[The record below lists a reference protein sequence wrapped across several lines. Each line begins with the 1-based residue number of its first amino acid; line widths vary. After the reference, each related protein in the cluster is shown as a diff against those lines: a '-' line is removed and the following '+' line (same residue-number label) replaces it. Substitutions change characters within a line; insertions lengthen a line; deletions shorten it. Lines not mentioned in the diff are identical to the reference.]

1 MNWKNGTVKIENTE
15 MDYIVFGHGEKVL
28 ILIPGLGDGLRTVRG
43 MAFPFSVLYRKIGSE
58 YRVYSFSRRRQ
69 MEEGCS
75 TRDMAEDCYLTA
87 RQLGIEKAHVVGV
100 SLGGM
105 ISQHL
110 AAEHPDFVEK
120 LVLMVTTDRMEEE
133 YRDTIRRWMAMAQ
146 DDDYASIMIDTAE
159 RSYSEKYL
167 KRARLMYWAVTRMGK
182 PKCFSRFLLQAQAC
196 MEHDTSDLLGKIS
209 CPTLV
214 LGGCQDKIVG
224 PSASYRLADGIP
236 GAELHMY
243 EDFGHGA
250 YEEDKHFQER
260 LINFLKNNNK

>member
-1 MNWKNGTVKIENTE
+1 MNWKNGTVTIENTE

-28 ILIPGLGDGLRTVRG
+28 ILIPGLGEGLKTVKG
-43 MAFPFSVLYRKIGSE
+43 MAFPFSVLYRKIGSQ

-69 MEEGCS
+69 MKEGCS
-75 TRDMAEDCYLTA
+75 TRDMAEDCYQAA
-87 RQLGIEKAHVVGV
+87 RQLGIDKAHVVGV

-110 AAEHPDFVEK
+110 ASDHPDFVEK
-120 LVLMVTTDRMEEE
+120 LVLTVTTDRMEEE
-133 YRDTIRRWMAMAQ
+133 YREVIRRWMAMAR
-146 DDDYASIMIDTAE
+146 DDDYACLMIDTAE

-167 KRARLMYWAVTRMGK
+167 KRARLMYGIMTRMGK
-182 PKCFSRFLLQAQAC
+182 PKSFSRFLIQGQAC
-196 MEHDTSDLLGKIS
+196 IEHDSSGLLGKIS

-224 PSASYRLADGIP
+224 PAASYRLAEGIP

-243 EDFGHGA
+243 EDYGHGA
-250 YEEDKHFQER
+250 YEEDKHFQEQ
-260 LINFLKNNNK
+260 IIKFLNE